1 VSLYVSYYVYQHKH
15 THTSNQ
21 TTLCQF
27 DKAKCP
33 YTEWRRVIGCLIF
46 IGHFQ
51 SKSPTVSGSF
61 AKNDLRLK
69 ASYESLPPCKM
80 YENTIHLMYYVYTH
94 THTHKARE
102 TILSQF
108 DKQSCSSSC
117 SSLLSTLKIA
127 TRQKVGGSTVTGQ
140 TKVSSCIVYIM
151 CIHSRTVYTHAHSHS
166 QGNYTQPF

>member
-1 VSLYVSYYVYQHKH
+1 MYQHKH